1 MVNFCLAVVKLQF
14 LEFRPAFHA
23 WIAMPAVP
31 ELLFPPVAVNLDL
44 WSWPL
49 NMTLTSWQH
58 QR

>member
-44 WSWPL
+44 
-49 NMTLTSWQH
+49 
-58 QR
+58 